1 VLKFRLTHLAVL
13 AALVAPSFMG
23 ALRWF
28 GFADG
33 AH

>member
-13 AALVAPSFMG
+13 AALVLPAWLG
-23 ALRWF
+23 KLCWF

>member
-1 VLKFRLTHLAVL
+1 MLKFRLTHLAVL
-13 AALVAPSFMG
+13 AALVLPSWLG
-23 ALRWF
+23 KLTWF